1 MSPEEL
7 AYYRNRAQVE
17 RELAAQSTNEHVAE
31 IHTKLADLYA
41 KLVAIEDGSAPT
53 LSIVA

>member
-7 AYYRNRAQVE
+7 AYYRNRADVE
-17 RELAAQSTNEHVAE
+17 RELASKSTNPHVTE
-31 IHTKLADLYA
+31 IHTKLADLYE
-41 KLVAIEDGSAPT
+41 KLVAIEEGPRPT